1 MSVGGAPGVVVC
13 EAGVRW
19 AAAWRR
25 VDAVSVLR
33 NVASLHDCVN
43 YWRASPASVFVIDA
57 CVATANGILAAISSR
72 PRGSFLI
79 LAGESALLDARWR
92 WMECGADWV
101 VNTERE
107 LPLVCGA
114 ARRHLRR
121 WQPTTMTIEARVR
134 ATLPWGG

>member
-1 MSVGGAPGVVVC
+1 MSVGGAPGVVIC

-33 NVASLHDCVN
+33 TVASLNDCVN
-43 YWRASPASVFVIDA
+43 YWRESPASVIVIDA
-57 CVATANGILAAISSR
+57 CVATADEILAAIASR
-72 PRGSFLI
+72 PRESFLI
-79 LAGESALLDARWR
+79 LAGDCESPDARWR

-107 LPLVCGA
+107 LPLVCEV

-121 WQPTTMTIEARVR
+121 WRPATMTIEDRVR
-134 ATLPWGG
+134 STLPWGC